1 MRTSLYISNS
11 KCVFIQGYTLSYL
24 LSHCMI
30 WRNKILNHPLSH
42 LKFYFTKWKFLFQ
55 VMSTV
60 LIIRMKAWEYKSFCI
75 DFEIFQKY
83 VMLSYGCSCVYLTA
97 KTRLWLSKFPTLLP
111 LFIYCWKNVNIN
123 AAVKFQENIN
133 TNQVF
138 QCKCGFIFIN
148 VSLFIQKMGT

>member
-11 KCVFIQGYTLSYL
+11 KCVCIQGYTLPYL

-30 WRNKILNHPLSH
+30 WSKKNSKSSFIPLKILFYKMKIPISSH
-42 LKFYFTKWKFLFQ
+42 VNSFNYTNESMRIQEFLHRSWNFSK
-55 VMSTV
+55 V
-60 LIIRMKAWEYKSFCI
+60 C
-75 DFEIFQKY
+75 Y
-83 VMLSYGCSCVYLTA
+83 VDYGCSCVYLTA

-111 LFIYCWKNVNIN
+111 VFIYCWKNVNIN

-138 QCKCGFIFIN
+138 QYKCRFIFID
-148 VSLFIQKMGT
+148 VSLFIQKFGT